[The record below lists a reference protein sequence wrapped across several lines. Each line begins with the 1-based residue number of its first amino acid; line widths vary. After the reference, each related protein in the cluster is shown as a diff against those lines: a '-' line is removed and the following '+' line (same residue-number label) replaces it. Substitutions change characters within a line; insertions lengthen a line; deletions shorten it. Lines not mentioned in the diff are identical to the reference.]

1 MNTPPRKLEWLVWGG
16 LALIMLGIGGLFAWT
31 KLAFPQPLP
40 KIGQISSF
48 TLTNQDNH
56 AVSLADLR
64 GKVWVADIIFTRC
77 GSSCPVMTHRMA
89 QLQGDLPTN
98 QPVRLVSLTRDPE
111 YDTPKVLKEYAGR
124 YNADPARWDFLTG
137 PESEIRRLAVND
149 FKFVAIENTEPGH
162 KVPEDLFIHSTYFVL
177 VDQTGQVRGWTDT
190 DGSLHAYFES
200 TDEAAQARLLMAI
213 KQLLAEK
220 PS

>member
-16 LALIMLGIGGLFAWT
+16 LALIMAGTAGMFAWT
-31 KLAFPQPLP
+31 KLAVPQPLP
-40 KIGQISSF
+40 KIGQISNF

-56 AVSLADLR
+56 VVSLADLR

-89 QLQGDLPTN
+89 QLQGDLAN
-98 QPVRLVSLTRDPE
+98 LPVRLVTLTRDPE
-111 YDTPKVLKEYAGR
+111 YDTPKILKEYAAR

-137 PESEIRRLAVND
+137 PEPEIRRLAVSD

-162 KVPEDLFIHSTYFVL
+162 KVPEDLFLHSTYFVL
-177 VDQTGQVRGWTDT
+177 VDQTGQVRGWTDK
-190 DGSLHAYFES
+190 DGGLHAYFDS
-200 TDEAAQARLLMAI
+200 ADEAAQAELLKAI
-213 KQLLAEK
+213 KQLLTEK